1 MEISQLYAEI
11 DRNHSA
17 CEIVRY
23 GILHVIDRCD
33 PIVGVDVVEIH
44 QVEDV
49 DSECHLLDAA
59 PLATVHESAVVGV
72 PHARC
77 SEVYSLVGRRAE
89 HT

>member
-1 MEISQLYAEI
+1 MEISQFYAEI

-17 CEIVRY
+17 CEIVRC

-33 PIVGVDVVEIH
+33 PIVRVDVVEVH

-49 DSECHLLDAA
+49 DSKSHLLDAA
-59 PLATVHESAVVGV
+59 PFAAVHEAAVVGV